1 MAPAVGFYKEQKEK
15 KEEIEWK
22 KALKHIGDGKI
33 NEAYSCVLA
42 KHDDLLLIRLI
53 GRTGIVIEQLDSH
66 NTECLVK
73 RMLDLIGSREF
84 VDFLL
89 PWISACVDRRV
100 QMSIPLVRSI
110 QNCLRELVLLGRD
123 AGIDEFQQCE
133 VKRVYAVL
141 QDSPPGF

>member
-1 MAPAVGFYKEQKEK
+1 
-15 KEEIEWK
+15 
-22 KALKHIGDGKI
+22 
-33 NEAYSCVLA
+33 
-42 KHDDLLLIRLI
+42 
-53 GRTGIVIEQLDSH
+53 
-66 NTECLVK
+66 
-73 RMLDLIGSREF
+73 MLDLIGSREF